1 MEWKD
6 FREKY
11 SNITDEFNNQ
21 SFDERK
27 KSSIYGQY
35 DAIAE
40 LIRTKDII
48 RESMNKLNK
57 RINTLVRNLDEALAE
72 KEKNERNKKYSR

>member
-1 MEWKD
+1 MEWKE

-11 SNITDEFNNQ
+11 SALTDDFNNQ
-21 SFDERK
+21 TFEKRVE
-27 KSSIYGQY
+27 SSIYGQY

-57 RINTLVRNLDEALAE
+57 RIHTLVTNLDKALAE
-72 KEKNERNKKYSR
+72 KEKEA